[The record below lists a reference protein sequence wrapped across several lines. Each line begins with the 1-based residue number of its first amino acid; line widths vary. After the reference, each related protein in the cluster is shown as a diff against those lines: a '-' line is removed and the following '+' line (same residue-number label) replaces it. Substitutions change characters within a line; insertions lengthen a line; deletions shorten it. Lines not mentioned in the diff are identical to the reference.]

1 MKRFIFV
8 IFVILVFSM
17 LINLSG
23 SATENKWKETWP
35 KEVKIAAGSIGG
47 GSYMQVSALTNAV
60 KKEFPGAS
68 LRIESAKGSIHNI
81 QLIDAKQVDAGT
93 ASASTIWEAWNGKGP
108 FKDKETRSFR
118 LLMPTM
124 PSPNIFVTL
133 KKNNIN
139 SLTDFNNTRY
149 GAGVKGGS
157 CATFLEKVF
166 KIFEVNVDYA
176 YLTAADSVLALKNG
190 VIKGF
195 TLGHPAPAVQDL
207 AMTRDTNIL
216 GVTEEEGEKIIN
228 SHPELIYPLT
238 IPAGYYKGQD
248 KDVIC
253 VGTYQTIIVRDDLP
267 DDFVYSILKAA
278 YENRDIIKNTWPGMA
293 EGMSPESLKL
303 LGVPLHPG
311 AVKYYKEIGIEIPEN
326 LIF

>member
-23 SATENKWKETWP
+23 LATENKWKETWP
-35 KEVKIAAGSIGG
+35 KEVRIAAGSVGG
-47 GSYMQVSALTNAV
+47 GSYMQVSALVNAV
-60 KKEFPGAS
+60 KKEFPDAS
-68 LRIESAKGSIHNI
+68 LRIESAKGSVHNI
-81 QLIDAKQVDAGT
+81 QLIDAKQVEFGT
-93 ASASTIWEAWNGKGP
+93 ASADTIWEAWNGKGV
-108 FKDKETRSFR
+108 FKDKEIKSFR

-124 PSPNIFVTL
+124 PSPYIFVTL

-139 SLTDFNNTRY
+139 SLTDLNNKRY

-157 CATFLEKVF
+157 VAIFLEKVF
-166 KIFEVNVDYA
+166 ETFKVNVDYV
-176 YLTAADSVLALKNG
+176 YLEATDTVLALKNG
-190 VIKGF
+190 VIQGF
-195 TLGHPAPAVQDL
+195 TLGHPAPAIQDL
-207 AMTRDTNIL
+207 SWTIDTNIF
-216 GVTEEEGEKIIN
+216 GVTEKEGEKILN

-253 VGTYQTIIVRDDLP
+253 VGTYQTVIVRDDLP
-267 DDFVYSILKAA
+267 EDFVYSIVKAA
-278 YENRDIIKNTWPGMA
+278 YENIDIIKNTWPLMA
-293 EGMSPESLKL
+293 EGMSLESLKFL
-303 LGVPLHPG
+303 SVPLHPG

-326 LIF
+326 LVF